1 MPVPRMEQPSEIFT
15 MAEAATPEQ
24 VLEREKKS
32 TRWIAILEKF
42 GVLIFLLLLTLF
54 FTYQNERFLSVR
66 NVFNILADVSIYG
79 IMAVGMTFVILTAGI
94 DLSVGSLLAFC
105 SMCGAAAIKGTSES
119 RYTVGDPHAFG
130 GFSWLVA
137 LLICLLIGTAAG
149 YIQGKA
155 STKLHVPP
163 FVVTLGGMTVWRGGT
178 LVVAGGSPI
187 SGFDPAYRWWG
198 SGQVFGIPVPVVV
211 FFFVVVA
218 GYILLRYTRYGC
230 QVYAVGGNLEAARLS
245 GLRVDRVLTSVYVIM
260 GLLAGLAGF
269 ILSARLSSAEAVA
282 GEGYELRVI
291 ASVVIGGTSL
301 FGGLGGI
308 AGTVV
313 GTVLIGVLLN
323 GLVIMNVNPYYQQV
337 IIGIIIVLA
346 VAFDTF
352 AKSRRGRV
360 PGK

>member
-1 MPVPRMEQPSEIFT
+1 
-15 MAEAATPEQ
+15 MAQVATPDDI
-24 VLEREKKS
+24 LEREKKS
-32 TRWIAILEKF
+32 TRWIAILERF
-42 GVLIFLLLLTLF
+42 GVLLFLFVLILF
-54 FTYQNERFLSVR
+54 FTSQNERFLSVR
-66 NVFNILADVSIYG
+66 NIFNILADVSIYG
-79 IMAVGMTFVILTAGI
+79 IMAVGMTFVILTAGV

-105 SMCGAAAIKGTSES
+105 SMCGAAAIKGTGES
-119 RYTVGDPHAFG
+119 RYAPSDPHAFG
-130 GFSWLVA
+130 GYGWLVA
-137 LLICLLIGTAAG
+137 LVICLVVGTIAG

-178 LVVAGGSPI
+178 LVVAGGSPV
-187 SGFDPAYRWWG
+187 SGFDLAYRWWG
-198 SGQVFGIPVPVVV
+198 SGQIFGVPVPVLV
-211 FFFVVVA
+211 FFIVA
-218 GYILLRYTRYGC
+218 MAGFIVLRFTKYGR
-230 QVYAVGGNLEAARLS
+230 QVYAVGGNPEASRLS

-260 GLLAGLAGF
+260 GFLAGLAGF
-269 ILSARLSSAEAVA
+269 VLSARLSSAEAVA

-352 AKSRRGRV
+352 AKSRRGRA
-360 PGK
+360 PGR